1 MVSRTAKI
9 ARRKFLQLAAGAA
22 LPALPRA
29 ALALDYP
36 TRPVHILLGG
46 LPGSPIDISARV
58 VGQRLSDRLGQPF
71 VVDDRPGAGGNIATE
86 QVVRAAPDG
95 YTLLMT
101 QASSA
106 INTTLYSNL
115 SFDFL
120 RDIVPV
126 ASVIRIPLVLE
137 SNPAFPAKTVPELI
151 AYAKAHPG
159 AVNFGTPAIGT
170 APHVGSELFMMMA
183 GVSMNVVTYKSSAP
197 MLTDLMGGHVQ
208 IGIDAVL
215 SSVEQIRAGNLHA
228 LAVTTAARLP
238 ELPNVATV
246 AETVPGFDAS
256 GWSGICAPKNTP
268 AEIVDKLNSEI
279 NAALADP
286 GIRARFT
293 DAGAMPFAGSPGDF
307 AKFIADETDKW
318 AKVIKFAGI
327 KAE

>member
-1 MVSRTAKI
+1 M
-9 ARRKFLQLAAGAA
+9 
-22 LPALPRA
+22 
-29 ALALDYP
+29 
-36 TRPVHILLGG
+36 HILLGG

-246 AETVPGFDAS
+246 AETVPGFLRSERLVGHLRPEEHAGRNRRQAQQRDQCSPCRPRNQGRAS
-256 GWSGICAPKNTP
+256 PTP
-268 AEIVDKLNSEI
+268 APCPL
-279 NAALADP
+279 P
-286 GIRARFT
+286 ARP
-293 DAGAMPFAGSPGDF
+293 AMRQIHRRRNRQMGQGDQVRRHQSGVS
-307 AKFIADETDKW
+307 K
-318 AKVIKFAGI
+318 
-327 KAE
+327 

>member
-1 MVSRTAKI
+1 MLSRTLP
-9 ARRKFLQLAAGAA
+9 RRKFLQLVAGSA
-22 LPALPRA
+22 LPALPRTA
-29 ALALDYP
+29 WALDYP
-36 TRPVHILLGG
+36 TRPVRILLGG
-46 LPGSPIDISARV
+46 LPGSPIDIAARV

-71 VVDDRPGAGGNIATE
+71 VVEDRPGAGGNIATE

-115 SFDFL
+115 TFDFL

-137 SNPAFPAKTVPELI
+137 ANPAFPAGTVPELI
-151 AYAKAHPG
+151 AYAKANPG

-170 APHVGSELFMMMA
+170 APHVASELFKMMA
-183 GVSMNVVTYKSSAP
+183 GVNMNVVAYKSSAP

-215 SSVEQIRAGNLHA
+215 SSVEQIRAGNLRA
-228 LAVTTAARLP
+228 LAVTTATRLA
-238 ELPNVATV
+238 ELPGVPTV
-246 AETVPGFDAS
+246 AETVPGFEAS
-256 GWSGICAPKNTP
+256 GWSGICAPKGTP
-268 AEIVDKLNSEI
+268 AEIVAKLNSEI
-279 NAALADP
+279 SLALGDA
-286 GIRARFT
+286 GIRAQFT
-293 DAGAMPFAGSPGDF
+293 DAGAVPFAGSPGDF